1 MNGPLVYN
9 DEYFNTT
16 LHGVDDETMGFAS
29 ALISLG
35 GSLLGPL
42 MGLFAPCKGQ
52 NVACGLEGITA
63 AVNTVKQKLGEIKA
77 AISGGQVPA
86 EALGQVVQQAEQFAN
101 ALSDPSMVW
110 QAKKGKDAAALA
122 QGKTDAAA
130 LVAEIKTAAS
140 AAAQN
145 SSQSAGLGGALGGIS
160 PTTLLL
166 IGGGVFAVMM
176 LRKD

>member
-1 MNGPLVYN
+1 MRVY
-9 DEYFNTT
+9 DENFYNTS
-16 LHGVDDETMGFAS
+16 LDGVDDDTMGFAWAS
-29 ALISLG
+29 TLTSIGTA
-35 GSLLGPL
+35 LLGPI

-63 AVNTVKQKLGEIKA
+63 AVNTVKQKLGEIKSAIA
-77 AISGGQVPA
+77 AGQVPPEQIGA
-86 EALGQVVQQAEQFAN
+86 AVQQAEALAN

-110 QAKKGKDAAALA
+110 QAKKGDDAAALA
-122 QGKTDAAA
+122 KGKTDAAV
-130 LVAEIKTAAS
+130 LVNEIKAAAT

-145 SSQSAGLGGALGGIS
+145 ASQSAGLGGALGGIS

-166 IGGGVFAVMM
+166 IGGGIFAVMM